1 MRKEVYKVLCPK
13 HIMFGAPSYFED
25 FKGAQRK
32 KLTVDYRPP
41 KHFDCARLVLKE
53 EENQEYPEYIERSMT
68 LYLSPHDEIETYTE
82 GMKYRSQELAEKMIG
97 VDRCCYYLKVD
108 DQEAAI
114 TTTGDGW
121 WGNFDELYRRD
132 GKTRISDCVMIEI
145 AMPEDQDFNDMKRM
159 AEYFFKD
166 MEPLIPKKQ
175 KKKEAPTR

>member
-1 MRKEVYKVLCPK
+1 
-13 HIMFGAPSYFED
+13 
-25 FKGAQRK
+25 
-32 KLTVDYRPP
+32 
-41 KHFDCARLVLKE
+41 
-53 EENQEYPEYIERSMT
+53 
-68 LYLSPHDEIETYTE
+68 
-82 GMKYRSQELAEKMIG
+82 MIG

-132 GKTRISDCVMIEI
+132 GKNRISDCVMIEI

-166 MEPLIPKKQ
+166 MELSYPKSKRKRKRQ
-175 KKKEAPTR
+175 PVKS

>member
-1 MRKEVYKVLCPK
+1 
-13 HIMFGAPSYFED
+13 
-25 FKGAQRK
+25 
-32 KLTVDYRPP
+32 
-41 KHFDCARLVLKE
+41 
-53 EENQEYPEYIERSMT
+53 
-68 LYLSPHDEIETYTE
+68 
-82 GMKYRSQELAEKMIG
+82 MIG

-175 KKKEAPTR
+175 KKKEAPAR